1 MSVNNNNPTKPPGA
15 SSSSLPGSSAYPRS
29 QLAPGPYPLSQ
40 AHAHAHAIVQAH
52 FQAQLQAHGLSLNHN
67 VKRFPPKPPVHTAT
81 PFKQTELRRKKH
93 KPNEK
98 QLPEKAAAI
107 LPESAL
113 YTQLLDLEA
122 CLDAALARKKVDIQE
137 ALKNPPCVQKTL
149 RIYVFNTFANQN
161 CAESPSWTLKIV
173 GRILE
178 DGEDPEQPGVVAQR
192 MSPVY
197 PKFSAFFK
205 RVTISLDKSLYPD
218 NHVIMWENSR
228 SSATH
233 EGFEVKRKG
242 DKEFSAQI
250 RLEMNYVPEKF
261 MLSPALREVLGIQV
275 DTRARI
281 VSAIWHYVKAR
292 KLQNQNDPSFFH
304 CDQALLKVFGEDNV
318 KFTMVSQ
325 KISQHLFPPQV
336 ILLEHKIRLSGNSPV
351 ASACYDVMVDVP
363 FPIQRELSAL
373 VANVERN
380 KEIDACDESICGIIR
395 KIHEHRRRQAFFVG
409 FSQSPLEFIKAL
421 VESQTKD
428 LKILV
433 GESGHNAEKERKSD
447 FFKQPWVEDAIV
459 RYLNRKPAAGSN
471 APGST

>member
-1 MSVNNNNPTKPPGA
+1 MSMYNNYNSMKPLGA
-15 SSSSLPGSSAYPRS
+15 SSSGTQHP
-29 QLAPGPYPLSQ
+29 QIAPGQYPQSQ
-40 AHAHAHAIVQAH
+40 AHAIVQAQ
-52 FQAQLQAHGLSLNHN
+52 FQAQLQAHGLSFAPNA
-67 VKRFPPKPPVHTAT
+67 KRFPPKPPVHTAT
-81 PFKQTELRRKKH
+81 PLKQTESVPGPRRKKH
-93 KPNEK
+93 KQNEK
-98 QLPEKAAAI
+98 QLPEKALAI

-113 YTQLLDLEA
+113 YAQLLDVEVRV
-122 CLDAALARKKVDIQE
+122 DAALARKKVDIQE
-137 ALKNPPCVQKTL
+137 AVKNPPFIQKTL
-149 RIYVFNTFANQN
+149 RIFVFNTFANQN
-161 CAESPSWTLKIV
+161 VDSSAPTWTLKIV

-178 DGEDPEQPGVVAQR
+178 DGEESEQAGVAAHR
-192 MSPVY
+192 MPPLY

-205 RVTISLDKSLYPD
+205 RVTISLDKRLYPE
-218 NHVIMWENSR
+218 NHVITWENSR

-261 MLSPALREVLGIQV
+261 MLSPVLRELLGIQV

-292 KLQNQNDPSFFH
+292 KLQNQNDPSYFH
-304 CDQALLKVFGEDNV
+304 CDLALQKVFGEDKV
-318 KFTMVSQ
+318 RFSMVSQ

-336 ILLEHKIRLSGNSPV
+336 ILLEHMIKLSGNSPV
-351 ASACYDVMVDVP
+351 GSACYDVMVDVP
-363 FPIQRELSAL
+363 FPMQRELNAL

-395 KIHEHRRRQAFFVG
+395 KIHEHRRRRAFFVG

-421 VESQTKD
+421 VESQNKD
-428 LKILV
+428 LKVLL
-433 GESGHNAEKERKSD
+433 GESGHNADKERKSD

-471 APGST
+471 APGSS